1 MLSSE
6 SGRCARAV
14 ALELEP
20 AAGRGNSL
28 PEGNDESALVRHSAS
43 AFDHGRTALITFVL
57 SNDKSGTSL
66 SVKITLVRNIH

>member
-6 SGRCARAV
+6 SGRCDRVV

-20 AAGRGNSL
+20 AAGRSNSL
-28 PEGNDESALVRHSAS
+28 PEGNDQSAVVPHAAS
-43 AFDHGRTALITFVL
+43 AFDHGRAALITFVL
-57 SNDKSGTSL
+57 SNDKAGTSL